1 MKVRLLGGVVLG
13 FYATFASV
21 PVVAQAAD
29 DGGSKLMIT
38 APVNSAAVDGRVV
51 KPKQALTKGAKAHR
65 VCVYLDGRYQKDF
78 KGPFTNRPGGTQEIN
93 VAAATTPRP
102 WLLRRA
108 SRWK

>member
-51 KPKQALTKGAKAHR
+51 KPK
-65 VCVYLDGRYQKDF
+65 
-78 KGPFTNRPGGTQEIN
+78 
-93 VAAATTPRP
+93 
-102 WLLRRA
+102 
-108 SRWK
+108 